1 MKDLVRYPNVINV
14 NDRSPVNWLCL
25 NENSSSSDHATTGIF
40 LKNEAVSF
48 TAKAATLLIPTVS
61 DPITDIISANT
72 DEISVEVRAS
82 RIVSCAG
89 FIILGRYFNVF
100 PLGINFWNSHNT
112 PFGTDRNASPFSNP
126 EIMEDTAYNI
136 ITESR
141 NIIFDCI
148 LLLNIS
154 LLVNFIKFSSPIL
167 LIYFLMTFS
176 C

>member
-82 RIVSCAG
+82 RIVSSAG

-100 PLGINFWNSHNT
+100 PLGINF
-112 PFGTDRNASPFSNP
+112 
-126 EIMEDTAYNI
+126 
-136 ITESR
+136 
-141 NIIFDCI
+141 
-148 LLLNIS
+148 
-154 LLVNFIKFSSPIL
+154 
-167 LIYFLMTFS
+167 
-176 C
+176 